1 MKRSEKIFDII
12 TGEENIIERNETP
25 GEKLERE
32 NAELRQA
39 AIIEHQAQA
48 EAKATARA
56 EILNRLGL
64 TADEAA
70 ILLG

>member
-12 TGEENIIERNETP
+12 TGEETIIERDETP
-25 GEKLERE
+25 GEKLARE
-32 NAELRQA
+32 HAELRQA
-39 AIIEHQAQA
+39 SIIKFQAEA
-48 EAKATARA
+48 EAKAEARVA
-56 EILNRLGL
+56 ILARLGL